1 MHLKRQKTPKSWPIY
16 RKGTA
21 YIVRGKNMQKGIPVL
36 IIIRDMLKIA
46 KDRREAKI
54 ALNSKKI
61 LLNGKIVKDEKNSAT
76 LLDVIT
82 VVPSKEHYRLILN
95 EKGKFAMEKEKE
107 EKALKKISKVENKK
121 MMKNKKIQ
129 LNLLDGR
136 NFLSDIKCR
145 TNDSVIINLKDNKIE
160 KCLELKEKSNALV
173 IGGKHSGMKGTIIKV
188 DEKHSMIQLK
198 RENGE
203 DINVL
208 IKQIMVIE

>member
-21 YIVRGKNMQKGIPVL
+21 YIVRGKNIQKGIPML

-61 LLNGKIVKDEKNSAT
+61 LLNGKIIKDEKNSAT
-76 LLDVIT
+76 LLDIIT
-82 VVPSKEHYRLILN
+82 VVPSKEHYRLTLN
-95 EKGKFAMEKEKE
+95 EKGKFAVEKEKE
-107 EKALKKISKVENKK
+107 EKALQKISKIENKK

-136 NFLSDIKCR
+136 NFLSDIKCK

-173 IGGKHSGMKGTIIKV
+173 IGGKHSGMKGIIIKV
-188 DEKHSMIQLK
+188 DEKHRMIQLK

-208 IKQIMVIE
+208 IKQIMVVE